1 MAVETILKQPAEVRR
16 YPLRV
21 AAMPLPAALD
31 SVSVDSRGL
40 VPGSAMMTASAEI
53 EAGAVLADLAGGTD
67 GERYLV
73 TVRVSNAAGEI
84 AEAELDVA
92 VIDGAWAMPDGGAGY
107 ITISEFVA
115 RVGLP
120 EVIRATDGIGDGR
133 IDRDMLVNALADA
146 QALVDTYF
154 ASRYQVPLTDP
165 PLIVKKLVAD
175 LARAALYPSGAPDG
189 VAEQAKATTR
199 LLERIQS
206 GALQLPLAT
215 PPTPAVS
222 ENPILIAPG
231 RRAYPDG
238 LQGY

>member
-1 MAVETILKQPAEVRR
+1 MAVETILKQPAEARR
-16 YPLRV
+16 YPIRV
-21 AAMPLPAALD
+21 AALPLPVTVD

-53 EAGAVLADLAGGTD
+53 EAGAVVADLAGGTD
-67 GERYLV
+67 GEHYLV

-84 AEAELDVA
+84 AEAELDVT

-107 ITISEFVA
+107 LSIMEFVT

-120 EVIRATDGIGDGR
+120 EVIRATDGVGDGR
-133 IDRDMLVNALADA
+133 IDRDMLVNALIDA

-154 ASRYQVPLTDP
+154 ASRYMVPLIDP
-165 PLIVKKLVAD
+165 PLVVKKFVAD

-189 VAEQAKATTR
+189 VAEQSKATTR

-206 GALQLPLAT
+206 GAVQLPLTTQPA
-215 PPTPAVS
+215 PAVS

>member
-16 YPLRV
+16 YPIRV
-21 AAMPLPAALD
+21 AALPLPAAVD

-53 EAGAVLADLAGGTD
+53 EAGTVVADLAGGAD

-92 VIDGAWAMPDGGAGY
+92 VIDGAWVMPDGGAGY
-107 ITISEFVA
+107 LSIMDFVA

-133 IDRDMLVNALADA
+133 IDRDMLVNALIDA

-154 ASRYQVPLTDP
+154 ASRYMVPLIDP
-165 PLIVKKLVAD
+165 PLVVKKFVAD

-206 GALQLPLAT
+206 GAVQLPLAT
-215 PPTPAVS
+215 PPVPAVS

>member
-16 YPLRV
+16 YPIRV
-21 AAMPLPAALD
+21 AALPLPAAVD

-53 EAGAVLADLAGGTD
+53 EAGAVVADLAGGTD
-67 GERYLV
+67 GEHYLV

-84 AEAELDVA
+84 AEAELDVT

-107 ITISEFVA
+107 VTIMEFVT

-133 IDRDMLVNALADA
+133 IDRDMLVNALIDA

-154 ASRYQVPLTDP
+154 ASRYMVPLLDP
-165 PLIVKKLVAD
+165 PLVVKKFVTD

-206 GALQLPLAT
+206 GAVQLPLTTQPA
-215 PPTPAVS
+215 PAVS

>member
-1 MAVETILKQPAEVRR
+1 MAVETILKQPAEARR
-16 YPLRV
+16 HPLR
-21 AAMPLPAALD
+21 LAAL
-31 SVSVDSRGL
+31 SLPSAIENTTVDSRGL
-40 VPGSAMMTASAEI
+40 VPGSAMMTALAAV
-53 EAGAVLADLAGGTD
+53 EAGAVLVDLAGGTD

-84 AEAELDVA
+84 AEAELDVT
-92 VIDGAWAMPDGGAGY
+92 VIEGAWVMPDGGTGY
-107 ITISEFVA
+107 LTITDFVD

-120 EVIRATDGIGDGR
+120 EVIAATDGIGDGR
-133 IDRDMLVNALADA
+133 IDRAMLLNVLSDA

-154 ASRYQVPLTDP
+154 ASRYQVPLVDP

-175 LARAALYPSGAPDG
+175 LARVALYPRGAPDG
-189 VAEQAKATTR
+189 VAEQGKASTR

-206 GALQLPLAT
+206 GALQLSLAT

-222 ENPILIAPG
+222 ENPILILPG

-238 LQGY
+238 LRDY